1 MLDISVMWDVALD
14 ILFENKSTLMWSLL
28 MLYIPGLL
36 ANDKIAFP
44 VLGGYV
50 TSSVQ

>member
-1 MLDISVMWDVALD
+1 
-14 ILFENKSTLMWSLL
+14 

-50 TSSVQ
+50 TSSVQWVEHINS